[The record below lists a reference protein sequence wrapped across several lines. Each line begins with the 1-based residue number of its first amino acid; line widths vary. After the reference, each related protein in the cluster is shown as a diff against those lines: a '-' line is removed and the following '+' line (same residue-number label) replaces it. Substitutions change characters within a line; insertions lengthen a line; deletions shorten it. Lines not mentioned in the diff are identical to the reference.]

1 MALFKNPFAR
11 KQTTPIQQPNE
22 TKGLNPNQPNTRPIS
37 GLLTPAP
44 INYKQDRAY
53 ETISAVYAV
62 VTYLMR
68 KFSDV
73 PIRVY
78 KVTDQE
84 AYKSFKRLQPYQFK
98 SASNYLKV
106 NKLQRKALE
115 AMDENSD
122 LARLLQQ
129 PNPNMDGYL
138 FQQLIFGFYL
148 LKGESFIW
156 GNRGDGLEGDI
167 NRPILEM
174 FPMPPQIMSLMPDK
188 DDVFGILGWVAQLP
202 QLKTFPVEDI
212 AFWRMPRF
220 DFDSTTHQH
229 LRGQSPLTAGR
240 DDIEG
245 INALDQAYKATYQN
259 RGANGVLVAEDPQ
272 LSPEQVGKMV
282 STINERING
291 SANAGTIGGLA
302 GAWEFFNLSVG
313 ARDLQLIEGKKY
325 SITQVAQLYGAPP
338 GIWDLSESAN
348 NNITQYRA
356 QVYTDV
362 IMPAMT
368 CYLNILNSWL
378 LPAFGLEGRA
388 YIGADY
394 SEVPDLQADFQRMVD
409 GVKDA
414 WEITPN
420 EKRELRGYEVST
432 DPLMDT
438 FWVPSSVKPID
449 DAALNIDDL
458 TPDPNM
464 PL

>member
-1 MALFKNPFAR
+1 MRLFNPFAR
-11 KQTTPIQQPNE
+11 KKATPIE
-22 TKGLNPNQPNTRPIS
+22 IKGLNPNTPNTKPIS
-37 GLLTPAP
+37 GILTPAP
-44 INYKQDRAY
+44 ISYKQERAY
-53 ETISAVYAV
+53 ETISAVYSV
-62 VTYLMR
+62 VSYLMR

-78 KVTDQE
+78 KVKDKE
-84 AYKSFKRLQPYQFK
+84 AYKSFKRLQPHQFDRP
-98 SASNYLKV
+98 SSFLKV
-106 NKLQRKALE
+106 KALQTKALE

-122 LARLLQQ
+122 LSRLLQQ
-129 PNPNMDGYL
+129 PNKGMDGYL
-138 FQQLIFGFYL
+138 FQQLVFGFYL

-156 GNRGDGLEGDI
+156 ANRGEGQEA
-167 NRPILEM
+167 NGKAPILEL
-174 FPMPPQIMSLMPDK
+174 FPLPPQIMSLVPDK

-202 QLKTFPVEDI
+202 QLRNFPIEDI

-220 DFDSTTHQH
+220 DFDSTTHIH

-245 INALDQAYKATYQN
+245 ISALDTAYKATYQN
-259 RGANGVLVAEDPQ
+259 RGANGVLVAEDPM
-272 LSPEQVGKMV
+272 LSPEQIGKMI
-282 STINERING
+282 STINERLNG
-291 SANAGTIGGLA
+291 ANNAGTIGGLA

-325 SITQVAQLYGAPP
+325 SITQIAQLYGAPP

-394 SEVPDLQADFQRMVD
+394 SEVPDLQADFQKMVD

-420 EKRELRGYEVST
+420 EKRELRGYELST

-438 FWVPSSVKPID
+438 QWVPSSLKPIA
-449 DAALNIDDL
+449 DAALDISDL
-458 TPDPNM
+458 PEDENNFNA
-464 PL
+464 